1 MKRLI
6 NVFLR
11 AALAGVAISCG
22 CVCFLSVGGVTGAVL
37 FTFGLLT
44 VVHYRF
50 QLYTGTAGF
59 VSSWREV
66 AELLLILLGNIAGC
80 LLVARGVAYA
90 RPELGD
96 AAEALLTARLQRTL
110 PGAFILAMGC
120 GFIMTTAVAFARKD
134 KFLPLLF
141 GVPCFIMC
149 GFLHSIADACYY
161 LMSPC
166 QFLASH
172 WAAVLSLYLTIVL
185 GNFVGCNL
193 YRVGNVCA

>member
-1 MKRLI
+1 MKKLI
-6 NVFLR
+6 NIFLR

-22 CVCFLSVGGVTGAVL
+22 CVCFLSVGSVAGAVL

-44 VVHYRF
+44 VVHYRY

-59 VSSWREV
+59 VSSWRSV
-66 AELLLILLGNIAGC
+66 GELVLILVGNIIGC

-90 RPELGD
+90 RPELSE
-96 AAEALLTARLQRTL
+96 AAEALLTARLQRTI

-120 GFIMTTAVAFARKD
+120 GFIMTTAVAFAREK
-134 KFLPLLF
+134 KFLPLLC
-141 GVPCFIMC
+141 GVPCFFMC

-161 LMSPC
+161 LMAPC
-166 QFLASH
+166 RFLAQN
-172 WAAVLSLYLTIVL
+172 WATVLIFYLTIVA

-193 YRVGNVCA
+193 YRAGNICA